1 MMAFFRYWCN
11 EWRTSNETEKHML
24 FYLCLCVV
32 LLLAIPVILVV
43 FMFAHKAN
51 VDKEAAEWR
60 VYKNTYKCVAVAQ
73 KPPYEEVRLSGK
85 VSTRELVAGD
95 VVWKCDNGF
104 VVRSWEKSK

>member
-1 MMAFFRYWCN
+1 MFRYWYN
-11 EWRTSNETEKHML
+11 EWQEADDTGRALLTGLLMC
-24 FYLCLCVV
+24 FI
-32 LLLAIPVILVV
+32 LLLAIHVILVV

-85 VSTRELVAGD
+85 VSTRVLVAGD
-95 VVWKCDNGF
+95 VVWKCNNGI
-104 VVRSWEKSK
+104 VTRSWEKSK